1 MKIHGNGV
9 NICVFFVHF
18 TDHQSVIYV
27 ACPSS
32 GHLLNTTSYLE
43 CQPEQN
49 LLIKPGK
56 NLYTVKSEMNHI
68 TLHIIECNFIE
79 KLNELSNSRW
89 KPYFKYIWY
98 TIFTGTSGHK
108 KLWVAHN
115 AARASH
121 LNITEN

>member
-56 NLYTVKSEMNHI
+56 KSLHRQIRNESDI
-68 TLHIIECNFIE
+68 T
-79 KLNELSNSRW
+79 
-89 KPYFKYIWY
+89 
-98 TIFTGTSGHK
+98 
-108 KLWVAHN
+108 AHH
-115 AARASH
+115 AM
-121 LNITEN
+121 